1 MIDFVNVKKAYP
13 NGTMALKG
21 VNLHIDEGEFVFI
34 VGHSGAGK
42 TTLMKLLLR
51 EEKISSGKLIV
62 GDYDL
67 ANMSNFRVPYYRR
80 ELGVVFQDFRLF
92 PKKTVYENVAFAME
106 VVGTPKKKIKRR
118 VPAILNTV
126 NLSGKQDSFP
136 NEISGGE
143 QQRVAL
149 ARALANN
156 PKVIIADEPTGNID
170 PKMSL
175 EIMSLLVKINKLGK
189 TVIVVTHEKNLV
201 DYYKQRVVSLKDGYI
216 VEDRVGGMF
225 TEASEGDENEE
236 ESAVKIP
243 EKVIVNSLGE
253 PISSNQNT
261 AEMPRKNP
269 AQREQMAQNRRP
281 LNRRPANGQQG
292 AQQPRQQK
300 RPSNNLG
307 GDKE

>member
-13 NGTMALKG
+13 NGTLALKG
-21 VNLHIDEGEFVFI
+21 INLHIDDGEFVFV

-51 EEKISSGKLIV
+51 EEKPTSGKLIV
-62 GDYDL
+62 GNYNL
-67 ANMSNFRVPYYRR
+67 TEMSNFRVPYYRR

-106 VVGTPKKKIKRR
+106 VVGTPRKMIRRR

-126 NLSGKQDSFP
+126 NLAGKQDSFP

-156 PKVIIADEPTGNID
+156 PRVIIADEPTGNID

-175 EIMSLLVKINKLGK
+175 EIMNLLIKINKLGK

-201 DYYKQRVVSLKDGYI
+201 DYYNKRVVILKDGLI
-216 VEDRVGGMF
+216 TEDRVGGMF
-225 TEASEGDENEE
+225 E
-236 ESAVKIP
+236 
-243 EKVIVNSLGE
+243 
-253 PISSNQNT
+253 
-261 AEMPRKNP
+261 
-269 AQREQMAQNRRP
+269 
-281 LNRRPANGQQG
+281 
-292 AQQPRQQK
+292 
-300 RPSNNLG
+300 
-307 GDKE
+307 

>member
-21 VNLHIDEGEFVFI
+21 VNLHIDDGEFIFI

-51 EEKISSGKLIV
+51 EERVSSGKLTV
-62 GDYDL
+62 GKYDL
-67 ANMSNFRVPYYRR
+67 ANMSNFKVPYYRR

-106 VVGTPKKKIKRR
+106 VVGTPRNKIKRR

-216 VEDRVGGMF
+216 IEDRVGGMF
-225 TEASEGDENEE
+225 SSAADDENDGDEGEI
-236 ESAVKIP
+236 AVPKPAIALHDGS
-243 EKVIVNSLGE
+243 EHKVV
-253 PISSNQNT
+253 
-261 AEMPRKNP
+261 P
-269 AQREQMAQNRRP
+269 A
-281 LNRRPANGQQG
+281 NRRPAPNTARRNPQVPQRQPMNG
-292 AQQPRQQK
+292 
-300 RPSNNLG
+300 NNEG
-307 GDKE
+307 GRK

>member
-21 VNLHIDEGEFVFI
+21 IDLHIDEGEFVF
-34 VGHSGAGK
+34 VCGPSGAGK
-42 TTLMKLLLR
+42 STLMKLLLR
-51 EEKISSGKLIV
+51 EERISSGKLTV

-67 ANMSNFRVPYYRR
+67 STLSNVRVPYYRR

-92 PKKTVYENVAFAME
+92 PKKTVFENVAFAME
-106 VVGTPKKKIKRR
+106 VVGTPKSLIKRR

-126 NLSGKQDSFP
+126 NLNGKQDSFP

-156 PKVIIADEPTGNID
+156 PKVVIADEPTGNID

-189 TVIVVTHEKNLV
+189 TVIVVTHEKDLV
-201 DYYKQRVVSLKDGYI
+201 DYYKQRVVMLDNGLI

-225 TEASEGDENEE
+225 N
-236 ESAVKIP
+236 
-243 EKVIVNSLGE
+243 
-253 PISSNQNT
+253 
-261 AEMPRKNP
+261 
-269 AQREQMAQNRRP
+269 AQV
-281 LNRRPANGQQG
+281 
-292 AQQPRQQK
+292 
-300 RPSNNLG
+300 
-307 GDKE
+307 